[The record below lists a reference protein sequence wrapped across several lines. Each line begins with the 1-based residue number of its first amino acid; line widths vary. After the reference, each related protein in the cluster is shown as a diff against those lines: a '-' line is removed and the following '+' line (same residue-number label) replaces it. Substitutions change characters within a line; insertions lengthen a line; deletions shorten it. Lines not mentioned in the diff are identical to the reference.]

1 MKMTKKFAVAFAA
14 LLAASALVSC
24 NQTKN
29 PDEDVPSNDDTV
41 VTPSSPAL
49 TLADIDKRIEEKVG
63 KTEADGLVLMTLGD
77 YNVTYSEYRYYYI
90 NNLQQY
96 IYYYGLDEGED
107 STWKDTFDNIMEE
120 SLKMSAVVANTAL
133 HNGIQLT
140 EDEFNTAVVA
150 VYDSIAEQYGDE
162 TVTTLDQSYAV
173 TPYYMM
179 MNESVYNLYLK
190 LFDFYYGEGGERSAD
205 VRKETLDYYTEND
218 YVRAKHVLIKYPEN
232 EDGSE
237 LTEEQK
243 AETLAKANEV
253 LEKAK
258 NGEDFDA
265 LITEYNEDPGVTS
278 NPDGYYFGKGQMV
291 EPFENAAYAL
301 ADGEIS
307 GLVETDFGYHIIKRL
322 PIDDEKLVN
331 TQEYNQFAYNDFD
344 DFFVDEISKVEF
356 VPVENFDEL
365 VQPILDEGEAY
376 IAEMR
381 AQMQPADD
389 AE

>member
-1 MKMTKKFAVAFAA
+1 M
-14 LLAASALVSC
+14 
-24 NQTKN
+24 
-29 PDEDVPSNDDTV
+29 
-41 VTPSSPAL
+41 
-49 TLADIDKRIEEKVG
+49 
-63 KTEADGLVLMTLGD
+63 
-77 YNVTYSEYRYYYI
+77 
-90 NNLQQY
+90 
-96 IYYYGLDEGED
+96 
-107 STWKDTFDNIMEE
+107 
-120 SLKMSAVVANTAL
+120 
-133 HNGIQLT
+133 
-140 EDEFNTAVVA
+140 
-150 VYDSIAEQYGDE
+150 
-162 TVTTLDQSYAV
+162 
-173 TPYYMM
+173 
-179 MNESVYNLYLK
+179 
-190 LFDFYYGEGGERSAD
+190 
-205 VRKETLDYYTEND
+205 
-218 YVRAKHVLIKYPEN
+218 IKYPEN

-265 LITEYNEDPGVTS
+265 LITEYNEDPGMTS

-331 TQEYNQFAYNDFD
+331 TQEYNQFAYNNFD